1 MPRRLVAR
9 LEPRLVLRP
18 VLTLVPLLPL
28 RVTPRLARRTKML
41 PATGQ
46 CLTLLRPTKP
56 LSPAPLSPVNP
67 ASLASLASP
76 TNLVSLPRR
85 RRATDKYPR
94 VMASRCKVTARSPRV
109 TGRHSRRSSRR
120 ATLSQHSKRRLL
132 KYLKATARH
141 SLARVHSL
149 VSRFT
154 GMDRQFSRVSPLR
167 LTASKPPSR

>member
-41 PATGQ
+41 PATGR
-46 CLTLLRPTKP
+46 CLTLLRPTKL

-67 ASLASLASP
+67 ASLASP

-120 ATLSQHSKRRLL
+120 ATLSRRSPHRLL

-149 VSRFT
+149 ASRFT
-154 GMDRQFSRVSPLR
+154 GMDSQFSRVSPLR